1 LSRLNPISVGWAK
14 IVPKSPFAGFSF
26 FGLSRLNPH
35 FGQAGQA
42 GQAHLKKMWEKV
54 VFENVRMDSG

>member
-14 IVPKSPFAGFSF
+14 IVPKSPFAGVSFS
-26 FGLSRLNPH
+26 LSWLNPH

-42 GQAHLKKMWEKV
+42 GQGHLKKMWGKV
-54 VFENVRMDSG
+54 GFENVRIDSG